1 LQILNPGLIKGEFV
15 FSQDIKIPFKSMDKI
30 RILDIEFRI
39 LITSGKI
46 QESVE
51 RMADKMN
58 RDLQDKNVIFLGIL
72 NGAFMFASDLIRRI
86 KFDCEVS
93 FLKLATY
100 EGSFSTGSVK
110 RLIGLD
116 EDIANKTVVI
126 LEDVID
132 TGFTM
137 ENILKQLKGYDP
149 EYVKVATM
157 FFKPGRYSKKYNPD
171 YIGIEIP
178 DNFIVGYGLD
188 YKGYGRNL
196 KDIYIM
202 TNY

>member
-1 LQILNPGLIKGEFV
+1 
-15 FSQDIKIPFKSMDKI
+15 MDKI
-30 RILDIEFRI
+30 RILGKEFGI
-39 LITSGKI
+39 LITYGKI
-46 QESVE
+46 QESVD
-51 RMADKMN
+51 RMAVQMN
-58 RDLQDKNVIFLGIL
+58 KDLQDNNVIFLGIL
-72 NGAFMFASDLIRRI
+72 NGAFMFVSDLIRRI

-100 EGSFSTGSVK
+100 EGSYSTGSVK
-110 RLIGLD
+110 KLIGLD
-116 EDIANKTVVI
+116 ENIANKTVVV

-137 ENILKQLKGYDP
+137 DNILKQLKGYDP
-149 EYVKVATM
+149 GQIKVATL
-157 FFKPGRYSKKYNPD
+157 FFKSGRFTKKNVPD

-196 KDIYIM
+196 KDIYAM
-202 TNY
+202 TDY

>member
-1 LQILNPGLIKGEFV
+1 ME
-15 FSQDIKIPFKSMDKI
+15 KI
-30 RILDIEFRI
+30 RILDQEFRI
-39 LITSGKI
+39 LITYGKI

-51 RMADKMN
+51 RMADQMN
-58 RDLQDKNVIFLGIL
+58 KDLQDKKVIFLGIL
-72 NGAFMFASDLIRRI
+72 NGAFMFVSDLIRRI
-86 KFDCEVS
+86 KFDCKVS

-100 EGSFSTGSVK
+100 EGSYSTGSVK

-116 EDIANKTVVI
+116 EDITNKTVVV

-132 TGFTM
+132 TGFTI
-137 ENILKQLKGYDP
+137 ENIIKQLNGYDP
-149 EYVKVATM
+149 GQIKVATL
-157 FFKPGRYSKKYNPD
+157 FFKPGRFSKKKLPD

-196 KDIYIM
+196 KDIYVM
-202 TNY
+202 TDY